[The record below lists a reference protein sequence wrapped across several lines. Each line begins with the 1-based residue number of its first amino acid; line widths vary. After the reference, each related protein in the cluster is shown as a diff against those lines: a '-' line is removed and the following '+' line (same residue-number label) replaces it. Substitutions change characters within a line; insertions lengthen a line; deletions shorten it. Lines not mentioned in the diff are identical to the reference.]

1 MKKTLGVISLAV
13 LLSVQILTPVTYAVW
28 DDDFVSE
35 TYVEESASEEVVEA
49 TDDTDE
55 VSDEV
60 SEEDDASEEVT
71 EEDSSDEESQDE
83 DTLDWDEDSED
94 TEESDALEEV
104 SDSEWEEV
112 SAWSSEESIS
122 EESLVLSEEDEAFIA
137 KLSKQ
142 WSVAKIAEELWIN
155 WYTDSSE
162 IAVLAWIEWNYYG
175 TKEQNNIIR
184 EYLISHALELL
195 KKNVPSEDVVEET
208 TVEEAVSSEVE
219 SEWLNEEEISWSKYY
234 NGVVVNVLAP
244 VKSFPEGTTLSI
256 TPIKKK
262 NELNEIKE
270 QLVDSQEQITE
281 ESTVVAFDISFLYSW
296 EEVQPVSWQ
305 TVQVTFNYENHE
317 WLTDANENEDKE
329 LKVYHLN
336 DKDGSGNKVED
347 ISEVKVEAVE
357 TVKNEEWELV
367 VDAESFSIYTI
378 VTQVAEEWPEAI
390 GDQLANFV
398 YDTISIARP
407 DWYIWEWPE
416 WITIM
421 DRNLGALTN
430 DINSIDS
437 RWYYY
442 QWWNNYWLLSP
453 KNFISEDVNLS
464 SYSYLNPYT
473 WGFFNTK
480 WNLSPSNR
488 DLWWDST
495 DTLVARQWPCPVWWH
510 VPKINE
516 WKTLIDYWKIGEGVD
531 IWEENQYWVIDFGN
545 HFVEFLNR
553 FKLLRAWK
561 LTTTYG
567 GYFDQYG
574 WDYRSSEHD
583 SSSNFKSFSLGNNGP
598 TKVKAQNSS
607 YSRDWLPIRCFKN
620 VYAPEIYEVTFFY
633 NWWQWSTAT
642 VSVTGDYL
650 VQEPSEPSIQW
661 VLFEWWYTWEVNL
674 DGEVQLSNTSFDFSK
689 PISSDINLY
698 AKWNCWESCL
708 KNVEFYSWWT
718 LVDSLEVEFLW
729 IISNPPVPISD
740 GFDFEWWY
748 YDEEF
753 TQIFDFSTPI
763 TKDLVLYARW
773 EDPKQEWF
781 TWEDGCFKY
790 KSLGIDEN
798 DVYSVELIWY
808 GVDDSCTRSNLEI
821 LWEIQRQW
829 RLYEVRRIGQGAF
842 VWKWLNW
849 ILVLDEWIQE
859 IWVNG
864 FASNSIEKVIFPSS
878 LSWIDNYAF
887 SNNGNLTD
895 IQFSE
900 WLKTIGEGSFQ
911 NCWLT
916 WLNFPSSLKYIWKD
930 GSSNWA
936 FENNTSLRKVVFKE
950 WIELIWWLSFKNTAI
965 EELILPDTTRIIS
978 QSSFNT
984 CPNLSKVVLNEW
996 LLKIWNNAFSYNS
1009 SLTWFSIPSTVTS
1022 IWSSVFSNTPIET
1035 LVFNAKNASYSNA
1048 SFSTPWTLRTVIWN
1062 WSWVINNNTFN
1073 GFSTIVNLTIWEDVT
1088 GIWESAF
1095 YSTNITWLTIP
1106 WNVKT
1111 IWRSSFYNVP
1121 LETLILG
1128 EWIETIWYSAFQY
1141 NLLSE
1146 LIIPDSVTS
1155 VGSDSFTRKYWSKS
1169 KCIIGDGL
1177 NNLGSCNR
1185 WDCEEL
1191 VIWNW
1196 VTSLNPWNFCWASS
1210 YLKKIKIW
1218 DWVTTIQPW
1227 TFSSMKNIEEIEIWN
1242 SLTQIQQ
1249 WVFWGTPSLTGL
1261 KLWNSITT
1269 IWAWEFSWAQFSK
1282 IDLPNSLTTL
1292 WNWVFCSDEV
1302 KTPWSII
1309 WVVSWATSMQIAS
1322 LESQDNTKCLVL
1334 KKDKYELTYNAWAHS
1349 WKVDGLLTTWVVV
1362 DYNWTVQ
1369 LTWNG
1374 VKSATSDKWYTFLW
1388 WTDEEWKTTTI
1399 NSVVVT
1405 GDTEVYPVFKQTI
1418 SATFNWNW
1426 NTVDNQKQQVVRE
1439 CDRYNNETKC
1449 TINNVP
1455 VIDQNIY
1462 TTTILWYS
1470 LNAATWSAIAQFGTV
1485 TLDAA
1490 TIAWWTT
1497 DIEINKN
1504 EVLYAQTYSP
1514 AVTRTVTYKKWENDS
1529 FGIIDFTPFTD
1540 SCTIAAIYNGNNS
1553 VLQATWCQLI
1563 APEVQSS
1570 NGYEW
1575 YWEWPMTK
1583 GDQYTVYSDRTIS
1596 AYSTGEHYSISFYLD
1611 GWEWPTGVTQ
1621 QDNYQEWDTVEI
1633 HEPIWTGYTF
1643 IGWTTW
1649 SNTVPVK
1656 NISIQPSDRWSKLFV
1671 AHWQQDEYR
1680 IIYSDTVQWTT
1691 NLVSTYSYENG
1702 ATLVVPNKSP
1712 MGYHFKWW
1720 IGENGDTPETSVTI
1734 PAWVVWDK
1742 YFTAVW
1748 EAESYTVT
1756 GHLNWWNMGGE
1767 TTYVFTYD
1775 IESGNIALGTPTR
1788 ENSTFIGWT
1797 WSNGSSPDLNVVISQ
1812 WSHWDKEYYAVY
1824 TCNEWYEANGNTCVL
1839 KPYSVTYVLDEWKH
1853 TTVNPQETVTRD
1865 ETSYKINIKNPIKTG
1880 YNFLWWTTNIQNA
1893 TCKEGTTERANCRA
1907 ESANDLTIEFADWQA
1922 VTLRAKWVH
1931 VPIEVSKQDL
1941 IGTTPTGTATV
1952 TEYGYDSRIDLAA
1965 EAMTW
1970 YRTLW
1975 WSEGT
1980 DWVVKYNDNTKEY
1993 VRDLTIVYDNPTA
2006 VSWGTW
2012 RVSLYSVRELIN
2024 YTIKYVLNEWVQT
2037 NPTTY
2042 NVTQANIVLT
2052 DAVKTWYVFKWWYD
2066 ADENKITT
2074 ITPEVVAELIS
2085 PYKLT
2090 LTARWETSKNTPY
2103 KVYHERQWI
2112 DGEYYKT
2119 NIERTDVD
2127 ELTWET
2133 DKSVTPARR
2142 TNYVWFIMPVDQ
2154 KTDTIKADGSTEII
2168 YQYEREKHT
2177 YKYNTV
2183 VWATTKWKRSLDAD
2197 YTTNATTTQ
2206 MFFDTPIILSWKAD
2220 TWYSW
2225 SWWDITSWGE
2235 TTRIV
2240 APTYEFNMPLVNVEV
2255 TPVVYHIPYTLKF
2268 DVNGWTGDSW
2278 DLADVYPIY
2287 YDSWITYPVVTRM
2300 WYTFL
2305 GWYDDVTNTRY
2316 GSGTEDSNLNMPNSD
2331 LTLTAHWQA
2340 NDFTLNVNHY
2350 KMNLSG
2356 EYSETPN
2363 KIVQIETKIDAD
2375 LTGTVN
2381 TGILP
2386 ENYTGFTLS
2395 GDAVETIHINP
2406 DGSSVINY
2414 YYSRDRHNVRIN
2426 ENEGVILSGTMSGE
2440 YYYETPV
2447 AVEALAKTGYT
2458 WSWWNVT
2465 SGGETVFTDLT
2476 GVEFVLSTWDVELTP
2491 FVIVNE
2497 YHLTVKDGSTIIF
2510 SWDVLYKTNISTYL
2524 GSLSKNGYTFNGW
2537 TNRPANDLMPANDL
2551 VIEAKWTKISPS
2563 GWGGGGGSSSSS
2575 DTNKDKT
2582 PVTTWAQ
2589 EQEHGSAELTGEVKK
2604 VDEPKEEKEEVKS
2617 DVKPIENMQFEEI
2630 KDVTADQ
2637 LNKVDRTKLTKE
2649 QNEILDAYQWA
2660 YEHNVTTMV
2669 TLRDANPEWVVTR
2682 GHLAK
2687 MVVNYATNV
2696 LGQKIPEKIPSECRW
2711 NDYRSDWESQ
2721 EIKDYAVKACA
2732 LWLMWLNMKKFQPK
2746 VWVSR
2751 AQFGTIMS
2759 RLLWWKKYAGWT
2771 PYYRNHLNA
2780 LKKNGIMTQIGNPE
2794 GRTEL
2799 RQWVWL
2805 MLMRAGLEK

>member
-35 TYVEESASEEVVEA
+35 TYVEESASEEIVEA

-71 EEDSSDEESQDE
+71 EEDSSDEDSQVE

-104 SDSEWEEV
+104 SDPEWEEV

-122 EESLVLSEEDEAFIA
+122 EESPVLSEEDEAFIA

-162 IAVLAWIEWNYYG
+162 IAVLAWIEWDYYG

-195 KKNVPSEDVVEET
+195 KKNVPSEDVVEEV

-219 SEWLNEEEISWSKYY
+219 LTWLNEKEISWSKYY

-262 NELNEIKE
+262 NDLKEIKE
-270 QLVDSQEQITE
+270 QLVESQEVTE

-296 EEVQPVSWQ
+296 EEVQPVTGQ

-317 WLTDANENEDKE
+317 WLTNAEQDEEKE

-336 DKDGSGNKVED
+336 DKDEDGNKVED

-357 TVKNEEWELV
+357 TVKNEEWEIV
-367 VDAESFSIYTI
+367 VEAENFSIYTI
-378 VTQVAEEWPEAI
+378 VTQVAEEGPEATE
-390 GDQLANFV
+390 DQLANFE
-398 YDTISIARP
+398 YGEISIARP
-407 DWYIWEWPE
+407 ADLDASEYPIEWF
-416 WITIM
+416 TIM
-421 DRNLGALTN
+421 DRNLWASEIWVWADASTG
-430 DINSIDS
+430 SYG
-437 RWYYY
+437 YYY
-442 QWWNNYWLLSP
+442 QWWNNYWFSP
-453 KNFISEDVNLS
+453 YKNITTSSGPINVSNNEYSWSTFITVWSEESWMNPVN
-464 SYSYLNPYT
+464 T
-473 WGFFNTK
+473 
-480 WNLSPSNR
+480 NLWQGKSK
-488 DLWWDST
+488 
-495 DTLVARQWPCPVWWH
+495 WPCPAWWH
-510 VPKINE
+510 VPTASEWSNLLIYYAKYYENENGWEVDLWWRDPDYSRFVDVWPIISFINDFNIPFAWMLNYDSSFNGSQE
-516 WKTLIDYWKIGEGVD
+516 FWTL
-531 IWEENQYWVIDFGN
+531 
-545 HFVEFLNR
+545 
-553 FKLLRAWK
+553 
-561 LTTTYG
+561 
-567 GYFDQYG
+567 
-574 WDYRSSEHD
+574 RSSTMLHD
-583 SSSNFKSFSLGNNGP
+583 YPEYVYSFMAAALVGSEYGTMPSATLDDNNGVGIP
-598 TKVKAQNSS
+598 V
-607 YSRDWLPIRCFKN
+607 RCFKDS
-620 VYAPEIYEVTFFY
+620 YTPESDQITMSFDFKG
-633 NWWQWSTAT
+633 WRWSTAAIK
-642 VSVTGDYL
+642 
-650 VQEPSEPSIQW
+650 VQRNTTWVIPSEPQRANST
-661 VLFEWWYTWEVNL
+661 FTGWYVSGADTKY
-674 DGEVQLSNTSFDFSK
+674 DFTENITA
-689 PISSDINLY
+689 PVELY
-698 AKWNCWESCL
+698 AKYDCDEWFEPNEDWTACVQYNTVTFNVAANGWTTWTAESVKVISWEILDLDDYTGTKAGWDFVWWNTVSTETWAME
-708 KNVEFYSWWT
+708 
-718 LVDSLEVEFLW
+718 
-729 IISNPPVPISD
+729 NPGVVWSMD
-740 GFDFEWWY
+740 
-748 YDEEF
+748 
-753 TQIFDFSTPI
+753 
-763 TKDLVLYARW
+763 LYAIFSKTVTITF
-773 EDPKQEWF
+773 D
-781 TWEDGCFKY
+781 
-790 KSLGIDEN
+790 
-798 DVYSVELIWY
+798 
-808 GVDDSCTRSNLEI
+808 
-821 LWEIQRQW
+821 
-829 RLYEVRRIGQGAF
+829 
-842 VWKWLNW
+842 
-849 ILVLDEWIQE
+849 
-859 IWVNG
+859 VNG
-864 FASNSIEKVIFPSS
+864 NGWTSGDVICTMYNTWTSCSISSPNITVPRDDFIVIGWSTDNDRHQNDWTWGESKSISATGTYYAQTKTTPSP
-878 LSWIDNYAF
+878 Y
-887 SNNGNLTD
+887 T
-895 IQFSE
+895 
-900 WLKTIGEGSFQ
+900 
-911 NCWLT
+911 
-916 WLNFPSSLKYIWKD
+916 
-930 GSSNWA
+930 
-936 FENNTSLRKVVFKE
+936 
-950 WIELIWWLSFKNTAI
+950 
-965 EELILPDTTRIIS
+965 
-978 QSSFNT
+978 
-984 CPNLSKVVLNEW
+984 
-996 LLKIWNNAFSYNS
+996 
-1009 SLTWFSIPSTVTS
+1009 
-1022 IWSSVFSNTPIET
+1022 
-1035 LVFNAKNASYSNA
+1035 A
-1048 SFSTPWTLRTVIWN
+1048 SFS
-1062 WSWVINNNTFN
+1062 
-1073 GFSTIVNLTIWEDVT
+1073 
-1088 GIWESAF
+1088 A
-1095 YSTNITWLTIP
+1095 
-1106 WNVKT
+1106 
-1111 IWRSSFYNVP
+1111 
-1121 LETLILG
+1121 
-1128 EWIETIWYSAFQY
+1128 
-1141 NLLSE
+1141 
-1146 LIIPDSVTS
+1146 
-1155 VGSDSFTRKYWSKS
+1155 
-1169 KCIIGDGL
+1169 
-1177 NNLGSCNR
+1177 
-1185 WDCEEL
+1185 
-1191 VIWNW
+1191 WNW
-1196 VTSLNPWNFCWASS
+1196 VAAIWSTSLQCTPDIKYNGENVDTDCVIEGWYPSITPLAWYENGKWTNEKVPWAQLILTDDASFIATATPIVYTISYENAAGLTSGFTWTYTVEDTFILQQPSKTWWNFIAWHSGSLEWENISS
-1210 YLKKIKIW
+1210 ISLWTKGNITLYAEWDWKTFIGNFVANGATISKTSAQCKVTEGETCTILSVNLPTITRENFTIKWWSTNSGAENAEITVGQNIVLSETNNWTAYYAITEKPVVVKFDGNGNGWPYVDKTCVIRNTANDCPITAPDMIVPTWFTKIW
-1218 DWVTTIQPW
+1218 
-1227 TFSSMKNIEEIEIWN
+1227 WN
-1242 SLTQIQQ
+1242 T
-1249 WVFWGTPSLTGL
+1249 
-1261 KLWNSITT
+1261 
-1269 IWAWEFSWAQFSK
+1269 
-1282 IDLPNSLTTL
+1282 
-1292 WNWVFCSDEV
+1292 
-1302 KTPWSII
+1302 
-1309 WVVSWATSMQIAS
+1309 
-1322 LESQDNTKCLVL
+1322 
-1334 KKDKYELTYNAWAHS
+1334 
-1349 WKVDGLLTTWVVV
+1349 
-1362 DYNWTVQ
+1362 
-1369 LTWNG
+1369 
-1374 VKSATSDKWYTFLW
+1374 SATTH
-1388 WTDEEWKTTTI
+1388 TPEWDWGEMSFTTGATYYAQTI
-1399 NSVVVT
+1399 NVSPLT
-1405 GDTEVYPVFKQTI
+1405 
-1418 SATFNWNW
+1418 ATFNWNW
-1426 NTVDNQKQQVVRE
+1426 NTIDNQKQQVVRQ

-1449 TINNVP
+1449 TIENVP

-1485 TLDAA
+1485 TLDAT

-1529 FGIIDFTPFTD
+1529 FGIINFASFTD

-1553 VLQATWCQLI
+1553 VPQATWCQLI

-1611 GWEWPTGVTQ
+1611 GWDWPTGVTQ
-1621 QDNYQEWDTVEI
+1621 QDSYQEWDTVVI
-1633 HEPIWTGYTF
+1633 NEPVWTGYTF

-1656 NISIQPSDRWSKLFV
+1656 NISIQPTDKWSKLFV

-1702 ATLVVPNKSP
+1702 ATLVAPNKSP
-1712 MGYHFKWW
+1712 MGYTFKWW
-1720 IGENGDTPETSVTI
+1720 IGENGDTPELSVTI

-1756 GHLNWWNMGGE
+1756 GHLNWWNIGGE

-1797 WSNGSSPDLNVVISQ
+1797 GSNGSSPDLNVVISQ

-1865 ETSYKINIKNPIKTG
+1865 EASYKINIKNPIKTG
-1880 YNFLWWTTNIQNA
+1880 YNFLWWTTNIQNV

-1922 VTLRAKWVH
+1922 VTLTAKWAH

-2012 RVSLYSVRELIN
+2012 RISLYSVRELIN

-2074 ITPEVVAELIS
+2074 ITPEVVAELTS

-2119 NIERTDVD
+2119 NTERTDVD

-2305 GWYDDVTNTRY
+2305 GWYDDATNTRY
-2316 GSGTEDSNLNMPNSD
+2316 GSWTEDGNLKMPNSD

-2356 EYSETPN
+2356 EYSTTPN

-2375 LTGTVN
+2375 LTGTN
-2381 TGILP
+2381 NPGILP
-2386 ENYTGFTLS
+2386 ETYKGFTLS
-2395 GDAVETIHINP
+2395 GDVVETIHINP

-2414 YYSRDRHNVRIN
+2414 YYSRDKHNVRIN
-2426 ENEGVILSGTMSGE
+2426 ENEGVTLSGTMSGE
-2440 YYYETPV
+2440 YYYETSV

-2491 FVIVNE
+2491 FVTVNE
-2497 YHLTVKDGSTIIF
+2497 YHLTVQDGSTIIF
-2510 SWDVLYKTNISTYL
+2510 SWDVLYKTDISTYL

-2537 TNRPANDLMPANDL
+2537 TNRPANDLMSANDL

-2617 DVKPIENMQFEEI
+2617 EVKPIENMQFEEI

-2805 MLMRAGLEK
+2805 MLMRAGEEK

>member
-35 TYVEESASEEVVEA
+35 TYVEESASEEIVEA

-55 VSDEV
+55 VYDEV

-71 EEDSSDEESQDE
+71 EEDSSDEDSQVE

-94 TEESDALEEV
+94 TEESDALEEEV
-104 SDSEWEEV
+104 SDPEWEEV
-112 SAWSSEESIS
+112 SAWSSEESVS
-122 EESLVLSEEDEAFIA
+122 EESPVLSEEDEAFIA

-142 WSVAKIAEELWIN
+142 GSVAKIAEELWIN

-219 SEWLNEEEISWSKYY
+219 LTWLNEEEISWNKYY
-234 NGVVVNVLAP
+234 NGVTVDVLAP
-244 VKSFPEGTTLSI
+244 AKSFPKGTELRI
-256 TPIKKK
+256 TPITKTR
-262 NELNEIKE
+262 ELNQIR
-270 QLVDSQEQITE
+270 EQIIDVDNTIE
-281 ESTVVAFDISFLYSW
+281 DNAEVVAFNISFIYTLLSWDEVELQPLSWNTVKVSFNYEWNRNLIKADTNNEQEVKVFHIDNKDENW
-296 EEVQPVSWQ
+296 EEV
-305 TVQVTFNYENHE
+305 
-317 WLTDANENEDKE
+317 
-329 LKVYHLN
+329 
-336 DKDGSGNKVED
+336 
-347 ISEVKVEAVE
+347 
-357 TVKNEEWELV
+357 EEWEEVIEKVKINEEASEKLWEVV
-367 VDAESFSIYTI
+367 VDAESFSTYAVTVWDNSYDIEWNENVWTYTI
-378 VTQVAEEWPEAI
+378 EWN
-390 GDQLANFV
+390 GWDSMNNFSYWTLTV
-398 YDTISIARP
+398 
-407 DWYIWEWPE
+407 WG
-416 WITIM
+416 ITIM
-421 DRNLGALTN
+421 DRNLWATDVWAYTDTWNTLSES
-430 DINSIDS
+430 DIPWSY
-437 RWYYY
+437 WYYY
-442 QWWNNYWLLSP
+442 QRWNNYWFKPGVSP
-453 KNFISEDVNLS
+453 TTASDSVDNPS
-464 SYSYLNPYT
+464 NPYSSST
-473 WGFFNTK
+473 WHTNQWWTTVTM
-480 WNLSPSNR
+480 W
-488 DLWWDST
+488 WWDSWT
-495 DTLVARQWPCPVWWH
+495 EQERQWPCPTNWH
-510 VPKINE
+510 VPNKGEWGALVVALWNTSNE
-516 WKTLIDYWKIGEGVD
+516 WKWLAKALKLPPAGYRNYNDLNFWNAGFYGDYW
-531 IWEENQYWVIDFGN
+531 
-545 HFVEFLNR
+545 
-553 FKLLRAWK
+553 
-561 LTTTYG
+561 
-567 GYFDQYG
+567 
-574 WDYRSSEHD
+574 
-583 SSSNFKSFSLGNNGP
+583 SSSPNGTNKAYNLDFNDGLVNPRDNSDRSLG
-598 TKVKAQNSS
+598 
-607 YSRDWLPIRCFKN
+607 LPVRCFKN
-620 VYAPEIYEVTFFY
+620 SPVTKTYTLTFDATTNGWTDVTTGNVELQEDETINLGNYTGTKAWYIFVWWNTNSWAHEKLSENYGNYSISEDTTLYAIFKNESPLVWTFELNGALKQTNEEWTDVEQNVTRSCDLYNNETECSITAPVITAKDGFHVLWYNTSATATASILEQDTATGISANTEWFAITESDSITFTGTFEKGQGIDEIWNISLSCSPAPVYNGAEIDNSCSITTPSITTKQGYNNPKWNNTINPSGAITLTSNATFTATATPITYTITYVGADGLVTNSNYTVEDVVELPTVSKSGWIFDGRYDNAWFT
-633 NWWQWSTAT
+633 WTSVESIPVWST
-642 VSVTGDYL
+642 GDKT
-650 VQEPSEPSIQW
+650 
-661 VLFEWWYTWEVNL
+661 F
-674 DGEVQLSNTSFDFSK
+674 
-689 PISSDINLY
+689 Y
-698 AKWNCWESCL
+698 AKWTGKTFTVNFNANGAEINDNSKTCTVTDWSTCNVSSLPTITRDWFTIVWWSTDQNATTEDVATNGSITLSETNNWTTYYAITEKPVVVKFDANGNGWTYVDETCVIRNTANNC
-708 KNVEFYSWWT
+708 
-718 LVDSLEVEFLW
+718 
-729 IISNPPVPISD
+729 
-740 GFDFEWWY
+740 
-748 YDEEF
+748 
-753 TQIFDFSTPI
+753 PI
-763 TKDLVLYARW
+763 TAPNMVVPA
-773 EDPKQEWF
+773 WF
-781 TWEDGCFKY
+781 TK
-790 KSLGIDEN
+790 
-798 DVYSVELIWY
+798 
-808 GVDDSCTRSNLEI
+808 
-821 LWEIQRQW
+821 
-829 RLYEVRRIGQGAF
+829 
-842 VWKWLNW
+842 
-849 ILVLDEWIQE
+849 
-859 IWVNG
+859 
-864 FASNSIEKVIFPSS
+864 
-878 LSWIDNYAF
+878 
-887 SNNGNLTD
+887 
-895 IQFSE
+895 
-900 WLKTIGEGSFQ
+900 
-911 NCWLT
+911 
-916 WLNFPSSLKYIWKD
+916 
-930 GSSNWA
+930 
-936 FENNTSLRKVVFKE
+936 
-950 WIELIWWLSFKNTAI
+950 IWWNT
-965 EELILPDTTRIIS
+965 
-978 QSSFNT
+978 
-984 CPNLSKVVLNEW
+984 
-996 LLKIWNNAFSYNS
+996 NAA
-1009 SLTWFSIPSTVTS
+1009 TH
-1022 IWSSVFSNTPIET
+1022 TPE
-1035 LVFNAKNASYSNA
+1035 
-1048 SFSTPWTLRTVIWN
+1048 
-1062 WSWVINNNTFN
+1062 
-1073 GFSTIVNLTIWEDVT
+1073 
-1088 GIWESAF
+1088 
-1095 YSTNITWLTIP
+1095 
-1106 WNVKT
+1106 
-1111 IWRSSFYNVP
+1111 
-1121 LETLILG
+1121 
-1128 EWIETIWYSAFQY
+1128 
-1141 NLLSE
+1141 
-1146 LIIPDSVTS
+1146 
-1155 VGSDSFTRKYWSKS
+1155 
-1169 KCIIGDGL
+1169 
-1177 NNLGSCNR
+1177 
-1185 WDCEEL
+1185 
-1191 VIWNW
+1191 
-1196 VTSLNPWNFCWASS
+1196 
-1210 YLKKIKIW
+1210 W
-1218 DWVTTIQPW
+1218 DWAEMTFTTGA
-1227 TFSSMKNIEEIEIWN
+1227 TYY
-1242 SLTQIQQ
+1242 
-1249 WVFWGTPSLTGL
+1249 
-1261 KLWNSITT
+1261 
-1269 IWAWEFSWAQFSK
+1269 AQ
-1282 IDLPNSLTTL
+1282 
-1292 WNWVFCSDEV
+1292 
-1302 KTPWSII
+1302 
-1309 WVVSWATSMQIAS
+1309 
-1322 LESQDNTKCLVL
+1322 
-1334 KKDKYELTYNAWAHS
+1334 
-1349 WKVDGLLTTWVVV
+1349 
-1362 DYNWTVQ
+1362 
-1369 LTWNG
+1369 
-1374 VKSATSDKWYTFLW
+1374 
-1388 WTDEEWKTTTI
+1388 TI
-1399 NSVVVT
+1399 NSSPLT
-1405 GDTEVYPVFKQTI
+1405 
-1418 SATFNWNW
+1418 ATFNWNW
-1426 NTVDNQKQQVVRE
+1426 NTIDNQKQQVVRQ

-1449 TINNVP
+1449 TIENVP

-1470 LNAATWSAIAQFGTV
+1470 LNAATGSVIAQFGAV

-1504 EVLYAQTYSP
+1504 EVLYAQTYKP
-1514 AVTRTVTYKKWENDS
+1514 AVTRTVTYKKWEWD
-1529 FGIIDFTPFTD
+1529 DAKAVLPFD
-1540 SCTIAAIYNGNNS
+1540 PYNRSCTIAAIYNGNNW
-1553 VLQATWCQLI
+1553 VPQATWCELV
-1563 APEVQSS
+1563 APEILVA
-1570 NGYEW
+1570 NNYEW
-1575 YWEWPMTK
+1575 YWDWPMSE

-1621 QDNYQEWDTVEI
+1621 QDSYQEWDIVEI
-1633 HEPIWTGYTF
+1633 HEPVWTGYTF

-1702 ATLVVPNKSP
+1702 ATLVAPNKSP

-1756 GHLNWWNMGGE
+1756 GHLNWWNIGGE

-1797 WSNGSSPDLNVVISQ
+1797 GSNGSSPDLNVVISQ

-1824 TCNEWYEANGNTCVL
+1824 TCNGWYEANGNTCVL
-1839 KPYSVTYVLDEWKH
+1839 KPYSVTYVLDGWKH

-1865 ETSYKINIKNPIKTG
+1865 GTSYKINIKNPIKTG
-1880 YNFLWWTTNIQNA
+1880 YNFLWWTTNIQNV

-1922 VTLRAKWVH
+1922 VTLTAKWAH

-2074 ITPEVVAELIS
+2074 ITPEVVAELTS

-2119 NIERTDVD
+2119 NTERTDVD
-2127 ELTWET
+2127 ELTGET

-2225 SWWDITSWGE
+2225 SWWDITSWSE

-2240 APTYEFNMPLVNVEV
+2240 TPTYEFNMPLVNVEV

-2305 GWYDDVTNTRY
+2305 GWFDDATNTRY
-2316 GSGTEDSNLNMPNSD
+2316 GSGTEVTNKNMPNSD

-2356 EYSETPN
+2356 EYSATPS

-2381 TGILP
+2381 TWILP

-2395 GDAVETIHINP
+2395 GNAVETIHINP

-2414 YYSRDRHNVRIN
+2414 YYSRDKHNVRIN
-2426 ENEGVILSGTMSGE
+2426 ENEGVTLSGTMSGE

-2491 FVIVNE
+2491 FVTVNE

-2551 VIEAKWTKISPS
+2551 VIEAKWTKITPA

-2617 DVKPIENMQFEEI
+2617 EVKPIENMQFEEI

-2732 LWLMWLNMKKFQPK
+2732 LWLMWLDMKKFQPK

-2759 RLLWWKKYAGWT
+2759 RLLWGKKYAGGK

-2780 LKKNGIMTQIGNPE
+2780 LKTNGIMTQIWNPE